1 MIIQDTRD
9 KILSLIDEKTAQ
21 RLRTSLDYVIKTE
34 DNGILL
40 SSRWIDNSPMMI
52 YSTPSET
59 HFWAKNKD
67 ILELGKNADDSK
79 GNELFGLLLAI
90 ATNDLSILDSFDDK
104 IISFEENLFGGKG
117 VTEEKN
123 FGVIHAFRND
133 SWSMRR
139 YFERMEMLTTDLAVI
154 DSSYS
159 FIDSK
164 YDKLLNHCLRTQ
176 DYLDQ
181 IRQAYEAHIGIEQNN
196 LMKFFTVITSI
207 FLPLSLIA
215 GWYGMN
221 LMMPEFGWVYSY
233 PFVIA
238 LSIGIIA
245 IMLWLFRKN
254 KWL

>member
-1 MIIQDTRD
+1 MIIQDTRN
-9 KILSLIDEKTAQ
+9 KILALVDEKTVK
-21 RLRTSLDYVIKTE
+21 RLRTSLDYVVRIG

-40 SSRWIDNSPMMI
+40 SSRWMDNSPMLI

-59 HFWAKNKD
+59 HFWAENKN
-67 ILELGKNADDSK
+67 ILKLAKEADDSK
-79 GNELFGLLLAI
+79 GNELFGLLIAI
-90 ATNDLSILDSFDDK
+90 ATYDLSALNELDDQV
-104 IISFEENLFGGKG
+104 ISFEENLFDGKG
-117 VTEEKN
+117 VTEEN
-123 FGVIHAFRND
+123 FGAIHAFRND
-133 SWSMRR
+133 SWSKRR
-139 YFERMEMLTTDLAVI
+139 YFERMEMLTDELSSI
-154 DSSYS
+154 DESYH

-176 DYLDQ
+176 EYLDQ

-221 LMMPEFGWVYSY
+221 LMMPEFGWIYSY
-233 PFVIA
+233 PFVIT
-238 LSIGIIA
+238 LCIGIIA